1 MATGNLQIVFIGNKY
16 NVSMKRLPLVFLSLS
31 LGFLIFTTQAYI
43 YERDDGMFNVYF
55 LDVGQGDAIY
65 ARTPSGKDLLI
76 DGGPSKI
83 LLRRLAEVMPWYDR
97 SIDVVIATHPDADHI
112 GGFPDLLKRYHVAT
126 YYHSGVESENAI
138 DDEVLRLLNEKNI
151 PIGVLSRGQR
161 LDFRDGVHF
170 DVLYPEKYSLKNSDT
185 NSLSIVG
192 TLSYA
197 STTIMLSGDAPSSV
211 ENRLILLDPKSVRA
225 QVLKAGHHGSKTSS
239 SESFLKNVVP
249 EFTIISSGANNRYK
263 HPSGEVLERFSKL
276 GIKVFRT
283 DELGT
288 IQLFLT
294 KTAVEIGN

>member
-1 MATGNLQIVFIGNKY
+1 
-16 NVSMKRLPLVFLSLS
+16 MKRLPLVFITLS
-31 LGFLIFTTQAYI
+31 LGFLIFTAKAYV
-43 YERDDGMFNVYF
+43 YERDDGRFKVYF

-65 ARTPSGKDLLI
+65 ARTPRGKDLLI
-76 DGGPSKI
+76 DGGPSKV

-112 GGFPDLLKRYHVAT
+112 GGFPDLLKRYRVVT

-138 DDEVLRLLNEKNI
+138 DDEVLRLLDEKKI
-151 PIGVLSRGQR
+151 PVEILSRGQR

-170 DVLYPEKYSLKNSDT
+170 DVLYPEKEFSKNSDT
-185 NSLSIVG
+185 NSFSIVG
-192 TLSYA
+192 TLSYG
-197 STTIMLSGDAPSSV
+197 SSTIMLSGDAPSSV

-239 SESFLKNVVP
+239 SETFLKDVLP

-263 HPSGEVLERFSKL
+263 HPSGEVLERFAKL

-288 IQLFLT
+288 IQLFIT
-294 KTAVEIGN
+294 KNTIEVRN